1 MISTSIKV
9 LQVNLNRS
17 STATESALQV
27 AIELKVDLLVIQE
40 PWITSNKDVS
50 LTRSIIHPSFHQLL
64 PTDRSHRPR
73 TLVYVARAFRPTVT
87 ISDEPSDPDLLV
99 VNIIEG
105 KSQIQLLNIYHET
118 NQLGHGP
125 KTIERLFNRQQ
136 PLFSNT
142 LLLGDFN
149 THHPWWDPFTK
160 PSLGA
165 NDLVDWLEVNDLV
178 LINTPGTGTYFRP
191 GLVRESVLDLTLV
204 TSSLASRIIDW
215 QVLPDLGSD
224 HFRILFTVTGT

>member
-17 STATESALQV
+17 STTIESALQV

-40 PWITSNKDVS
+40 PWITSNTNVS
-50 LTRSIIHPSFHQLL
+50 STRSIIHPSFNQIL
-64 PTDRSHRPR
+64 PTNCSLRPR
-73 TLVYVARAFRPTVT
+73 TLVYMARAFRPTVT

-99 VNIIEG
+99 INIREG
-105 KSQIQLLNIYHET
+105 KSQVQLLNIYYET

-136 PLFSNT
+136 PLLSNT

-165 NDLVDWLEVNDLV
+165 NDL
-178 LINTPGTGTYFRP
+178 
-191 GLVRESVLDLTLV
+191 
-204 TSSLASRIIDW
+204 
-215 QVLPDLGSD
+215 
-224 HFRILFTVTGT
+224 